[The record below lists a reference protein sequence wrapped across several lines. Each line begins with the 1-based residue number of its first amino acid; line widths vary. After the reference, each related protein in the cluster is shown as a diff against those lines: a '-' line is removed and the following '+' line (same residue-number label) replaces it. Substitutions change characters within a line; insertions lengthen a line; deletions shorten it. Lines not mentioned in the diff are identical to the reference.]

1 MSISHCYTV
10 TDMTFSQDCVDAL
23 NDAIDGREEG
33 IMVKDPDTV
42 YRPNTR
48 KGGWFKIKPE
58 YVGGLMDQL
67 DLLIL
72 GGFFGEG
79 HRGGMMS
86 HFLCGVAEPTQDGSE
101 PKVFHSFCKVQT
113 CSLWQGTDMFI
124 VARYRHVH
132 CGKVQTC
139 SLLQGT
145 DMFTMAWY
153 RHVHYGKGTDLFP
166 LAMYRYV
173 HYGKVETCSLWQG
186 TDMFTVTR

>member
-1 MSISHCYTV
+1 MRQLSFSVTDMTFSQDCVSVSHCYTVTDMTFSQDCVFVSHCYTV

-101 PKVFHSFCKVQT
+101 PQVFHSFC
-113 CSLWQGTDMFI
+113 
-124 VARYRHVH
+124 
-132 CGKVQTC
+132 KVQTC

-145 DMFTMAWY
+145 DMFTVA
-153 RHVHYGKGTDLFP
+153 R
-166 LAMYRYV
+166 
-173 HYGKVETCSLWQG
+173 
-186 TDMFTVTR
+186 

>member
-1 MSISHCYTV
+1 
-10 TDMTFSQDCVDAL
+10 
-23 NDAIDGREEG
+23 
-33 IMVKDPDTV
+33 
-42 YRPNTR
+42 
-48 KGGWFKIKPE
+48 
-58 YVGGLMDQL
+58 MDQL

-113 CSLWQGTDMFI
+113 CSLWQGTDMFT
-124 VARYRHVH
+124 VAR
-132 CGKVQTC
+132 
-139 SLLQGT
+139 
-145 DMFTMAWY
+145 Y